1 MRPDLVLFDCDGVL
15 VDTETLQVAI
25 ESRTITDLG
34 WAMDQDE
41 VVRRW
46 LGRSH
51 AAQMDEITERLGGEV
66 ARRYEELA
74 TAAVNEAFETDL
86 VEVEGIGAL
95 VATLEEAGVATC
107 VASSG
112 SHARME
118 RTLGLTGLLPRF
130 TGRLFSATE
139 VEHGKPAPDLF
150 LHAAERMGADPA
162 RCVVVE
168 DSPYGVR
175 GAVAAGMR
183 VLGYGGGLVA
193 ADVLEEAGAEVFG
206 HMREVPA
213 LLGLTGPS
221 TEAGPTHR

>member
-1 MRPDLVLFDCDGVL
+1 VRPDLVLFDCDGVL

-95 VATLEEAGVATC
+95 VSTLEEAGIATC

-130 TGRLFSATE
+130 AGRLFSATE